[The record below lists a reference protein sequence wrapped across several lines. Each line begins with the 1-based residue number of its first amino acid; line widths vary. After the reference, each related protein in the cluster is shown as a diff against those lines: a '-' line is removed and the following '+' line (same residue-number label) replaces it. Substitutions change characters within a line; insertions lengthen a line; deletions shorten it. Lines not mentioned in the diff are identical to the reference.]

1 VAPSDTIRG
10 RRHPQVTPYAP
21 ISRRI
26 RHVHRYVE
34 LLEVFARYGF
44 ADLLQELKLDGLIER
59 GRNIITRKPRAN
71 FERLTRAERIRK
83 ALEELGPTYVKMGQ
97 VLSTRPD
104 LIPQDWADEFSK
116 LQYNVPGV
124 PFEAIRSQL
133 LAEFPG
139 TLDEVFLSIEEQPIA
154 AASMAQV
161 HRATLHDNTKIVI
174 KVLRPGIRETTE
186 SDMDVLR
193 TVAHFTESH
202 FSNLGYS
209 PIEIVEEFAKELV
222 KEMDLTHE
230 GQVTE
235 RLRSYFDNDEGIV
248 FPKVYW
254 EATTRGVLA
263 LEEIHGVLVS
273 RLKDGQ
279 VDKEDRRRA
288 VENGAR
294 AVLRQCLEIGFFHA
308 DPHPGNLFIL
318 PEGRVAFIDCG
329 MTGEIDARTMQQ
341 LADLVSGIVSGDLER
356 VIGVVAA
363 LADVPP
369 DKLEERAFRADVQ
382 SIVSRFYNVPLDKLN
397 LGGLLQEFFAKLR
410 AHRIR
415 CPADLMFLI
424 KALTTI
430 EAVGRVLD
438 PSFELVTFARP
449 YVERLVQR
457 RYTISAIR
465 KRLIRSLVGYTEL
478 LEDLPGEIR
487 PWLTHLRRNKVTI
500 NLEHRGLH
508 RLTHAVEHASRNI
521 SFALIIAAMLVG
533 SSILVN
539 AARHPGLGSLTAIGI
554 AGFVASAILV
564 ILMIISNRRYRGD

>member
-1 VAPSDTIRG
+1 LTTSYT
-10 RRHPQVTPYAP
+10 P

-59 GRNIITRKPRAN
+59 GRNIISRKPRAN

-104 LIPQDWADEFSK
+104 LVPQEWADEFSK
-116 LQYNVPGV
+116 LQDDVPAV
-124 PFEAIRSQL
+124 AFEAIKAQL
-133 LAEFPG
+133 EAEFPDG
-139 TLDEVFLSIEEQPIA
+139 LETVFRSIRPEPLA
-154 AASMAQV
+154 AASVAQV
-161 HRATLHDNTKIVI
+161 HRAILHDGTKVVI
-174 KVLRPGIRETTE
+174 KVLRPGIREVTE

-193 TVAHFTESH
+193 TVASFTEAH
-202 FSNLGYS
+202 FKNLGYS
-209 PIEIVEEFAKELV
+209 PTEIVEEFAKELA
-222 KEMDLTHE
+222 KELDLTHE

-235 RLRSYFDNDEGIV
+235 RLRGYFEDDEGVV
-248 FPKVYW
+248 FPQVYW
-254 EATTRGVLA
+254 EGTTRSVLA
-263 LEEIHGVLVS
+263 LDEIHGILLS
-273 RLKDGQ
+273 RLKEG
-279 VDKEDRRRA
+279 ELSTEERRKV

-308 DPHPGNLFIL
+308 DPHPGNLFAL
-318 PEGRVAFIDCG
+318 PGGAIAFIDCG
-329 MTGEIDARTMQQ
+329 MTGEIDARTTQQ
-341 LADLVSGIVSGDLER
+341 LADLVSGIVTGDLES
-356 VIGVVAA
+356 VLAVVAA
-363 LADVPP
+363 LADVAPE
-369 DKLEERAFRADVQ
+369 KLDERAFRSDVQ

-430 EAVGRVLD
+430 ESVGRQLD
-438 PSFELVTFARP
+438 PSFELVPFARP

-457 RYTISAIR
+457 RYTLGAVR
-465 KRLIRSLVGYTEL
+465 KRLQKSLLGYAEL
-478 LEDLPGEIR
+478 IEDLPREIR
-487 PWLTHLRRNKVTI
+487 PLLSHLRRNKVTV
-500 NLEHRGLH
+500 NLEHRGLS

-539 AARHPGLGSLTAIGI
+539 AARNPGLGSLTALGI
-554 AGFVASAILV
+554 AGFVASAVLV
-564 ILMIISNRRYRGD
+564 VMMIISNRRYRGD